1 MYLNLNT
8 KSKKNIIIPGIILFA
23 AVTLF
28 LTSYYIGLQNRNKID
43 KKAMAKVTDEKNAIR
58 KKHVNDSKRAEEVK
72 EAMLPKTPGRNENSP
87 LMAANDLQKVA
98 YLTFDDG
105 PSPNNTPRVLEILK
119 KENIKA
125 TFFIIGRNAENN
137 PEILRSERDQGETIG
152 MHSYIHEP
160 AIIYKNP
167 QAYLDDLQK
176 CQNAMTKVLGTNG
189 YDRFLIRFPDGSST
203 VKNKIGFRDTIA
215 NAGYHFVDWNALNGD
230 AETSRMALP
239 EYLINRFKTTIGQ
252 QHHVV
257 ILMHDAGAK
266 VSTVE
271 TLPSYIQYL
280 RANGFIFKTIPKFQ
294 S

>member
-105 PSPNNTPRVLEILK
+105 PSPNNT
-119 KENIKA
+119 
-125 TFFIIGRNAENN
+125 
-137 PEILRSERDQGETIG
+137 
-152 MHSYIHEP
+152 
-160 AIIYKNP
+160 
-167 QAYLDDLQK
+167 
-176 CQNAMTKVLGTNG
+176 LG
-189 YDRFLIRFPDGSST
+189 F
-203 VKNKIGFRDTIA
+203 
-215 NAGYHFVDWNALNGD
+215 W
-230 AETSRMALP
+230 
-239 EYLINRFKTTIGQ
+239 
-252 QHHVV
+252 
-257 ILMHDAGAK
+257 
-266 VSTVE
+266 
-271 TLPSYIQYL
+271 
-280 RANGFIFKTIPKFQ
+280 KF
-294 S
+294 